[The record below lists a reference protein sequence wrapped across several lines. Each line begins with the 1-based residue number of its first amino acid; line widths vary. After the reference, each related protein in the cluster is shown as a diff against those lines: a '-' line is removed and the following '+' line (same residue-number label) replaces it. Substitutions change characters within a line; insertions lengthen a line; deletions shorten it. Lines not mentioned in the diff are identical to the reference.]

1 MEEYV
6 KSHTLF
12 AKDLHRKS
20 ISLATAEIMGGFH
33 RLRMPLVKKPRWV
46 IETTTRY
53 LDDGLNNLSLSSIAD
68 KGTQEKLQKVFSY
81 NLASEFES
89 LKKIL
94 AQVDSPVVFCH
105 NDLQEGKHARTCAL
119 TMVDPLRLR

>member
-53 LDDGLNNLSLSSIAD
+53 LDDGLNNLSLSSITD
-68 KGTQEKLQKVFSY
+68 KGTQGKLQKVFSY

-105 NDLQEGKHARTCAL
+105 NDLQEGEYSHSRSLLIKIRFH
-119 TMVDPLRLR
+119 

>member
-12 AKDLHRKS
+12 AKDLHTKS

-53 LDDGLNNLSLSSIAD
+53 LDDGLNNLSLSSIKD

-105 NDLQEGKHARTCAL
+105 NDLQEGECACA
-119 TMVDPLRLR
+119 TKGK